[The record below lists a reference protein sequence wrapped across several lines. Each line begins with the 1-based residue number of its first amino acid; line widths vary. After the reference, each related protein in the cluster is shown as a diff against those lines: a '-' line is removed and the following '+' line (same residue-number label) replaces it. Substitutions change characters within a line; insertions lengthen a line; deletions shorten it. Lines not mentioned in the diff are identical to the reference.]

1 MDKKPLIEIK
11 DLVKKFGSFTALNGV
26 SLDVYP
32 GEVHALLGDNGAGK
46 STLLD
51 ALCFGL
57 YGKGFRNLKKDLL
70 INSINQK
77 ELVVEVEFSIG
88 KRNYKVIRGAKP
100 NKFELHTN
108 GKMVNQDATMKDYQE
123 HLEKNI
129 LKMSYRSFTQ
139 VAILGSANFTP
150 FMQLRAVERRKLVED
165 LLDISIFSTMQDM
178 LKKKVSQHNLEVKE
192 TSHEV
197 DLLHERISGLN
208 DQVDALQKNREA
220 KIKKYESTVNETQN
234 NINKILGEVDEK
246 TQNVVEKKRSIKS
259 KDNTED
265 RLKQATDLE
274 RQLET
279 ARKKA
284 IADVKFYEEND
295 DCPVCKQGLEHE
307 HKEKCIKER
316 EDKAQEITQALGEI
330 DKTISECHE
339 QLQFINNIQSEIDEI
354 QREIGLLQTEVVSNQ
369 KYIKKLQSEIED
381 LQNEIVGDNSVHDRL
396 TSAETDLDIL
406 EKKQES
412 QTEKQHYFELATML
426 LRDQGVRQRIIKQ
439 YVPIMNKMINK
450 YLANLEFYVG
460 FELNEAFEETIKS
473 RFRDVFKYDNFSQGE
488 KMRID
493 LALLFTWRAVARL
506 KNSVNTNILILDE
519 VFDSSLDSQ
528 GTDDFLKLLNTLNE
542 KTNAFII
549 SHKGDQLYDKFEE
562 VIKFEKHKNFSRIAT
577 A

>member
-1 MDKKPLIEIK
+1 MIHFKKVRYKNLLSSGNRFTTFELDRSNTTLI
-11 DLVKKFGSFTALNGV
+11 V
-26 SLDVYP
+26 
-32 GEVHALLGDNGAGK
+32 GDNGAGK

-77 ELVVEVEFSIG
+77 ELVVEIDFSIG
-88 KRNYKVIRGAKP
+88 KRDYKVIRGAKP
-100 NKFELHTN
+100 NKFELYTN

-192 TSHEV
+192 TSHEI

-208 DQVDALQKNREA
+208 DQVNALQKNREV

-259 KDNTED
+259 KDSTES

-295 DCPVCKQGLEHE
+295 DCPVCKQGLDHD

-316 EDKAQEITQALGEI
+316 EDKAEEITQALNDI
-330 DKTISECHE
+330 DKTIGECRDE
-339 QLQFINNIQSEIDEI
+339 IQRINVIQSEIDEI

-369 KYIKKLQSEIED
+369 KYIKKLQGEIED
-381 LQNEIVGDNSVHDRL
+381 LQNEVVGDSDVHDRL
-396 TSAETDLDIL
+396 TTSETDLDIL
-406 EKKQES
+406 EKKQET
-412 QTEKQHYFELATML
+412 QTERQHYFELATML

>member
-1 MDKKPLIEIK
+1 MIHFKKVRYKNLLSSGNRFTTFELDRSNTTLI
-11 DLVKKFGSFTALNGV
+11 V
-26 SLDVYP
+26 
-32 GEVHALLGDNGAGK
+32 GDNGAGK

-77 ELVVEVEFSIG
+77 ELVVEIDFSIG
-88 KRNYKVIRGAKP
+88 KRDYKVIRGAKP
-100 NKFELHTN
+100 NKFELYTN

-192 TSHEV
+192 TSHEI

-208 DQVDALQKNREA
+208 DQVNALQKNREV

-246 TQNVVEKKRSIKS
+246 TQNVVEKKRFIKS
-259 KDNTED
+259 KDSTES

-295 DCPVCKQGLEHE
+295 DCPVCKQGLDHD

-316 EDKAQEITQALGEI
+316 EDKAEEITQALNDI
-330 DKTISECHE
+330 DKTISECHDE
-339 QLQFINNIQSEIDEI
+339 IQRINVIQSEIDEI

-381 LQNEIVGDNSVHDRL
+381 LQNEVVGDSDVHDRL
-396 TSAETDLDIL
+396 TTSETDLDIL
-406 EKKQES
+406 EKKQET
-412 QTEKQHYFELATML
+412 QTERQHYFELATML

>member
-1 MDKKPLIEIK
+1 MIHFKKVRYKNLLSSGNRFTTFELDRSNTTLI
-11 DLVKKFGSFTALNGV
+11 V
-26 SLDVYP
+26 
-32 GEVHALLGDNGAGK
+32 GDNGAGK

-88 KRNYKVIRGAKP
+88 KRDYKVIRGAKP
-100 NKFELHTN
+100 NKFELYTN

-192 TSHEV
+192 TSHEI

-208 DQVDALQKNREA
+208 DQVNALQKNREV

-259 KDNTED
+259 KDSTES

-274 RQLET
+274 RQLEN

-295 DCPVCKQGLEHE
+295 DCPVCKQGLDHD

-316 EDKAQEITQALGEI
+316 EDKAEEITQALNDI
-330 DKTISECHE
+330 DKTISECHDE
-339 QLQFINNIQSEIDEI
+339 IQRINVIQSEIDEI

-369 KYIKKLQSEIED
+369 KYIKKLQGEIED
-381 LQNEIVGDNSVHDRL
+381 LQNEVVGDSDVHDRL
-396 TSAETDLDIL
+396 TTSETDLDIL
-406 EKKQES
+406 EKKQET
-412 QTEKQHYFELATML
+412 QTERQHYFELATML